1 MKRKITLASLALLL
15 VVGALAGIKIFQIR
29 TLIAAA
35 KASAPPAATI
45 SSFVSREEKWP
56 DTLTA
61 VGSINAEQGV
71 TVSPEIA
78 GTVSEIAFESGAV
91 VAKGD
96 LLVRLD
102 TSLEEAQLRS
112 AEAQV
117 ELARLDAERIRQ
129 LRTNNII
136 SQSEL
141 DTAEATLKENIG
153 NADAIRATIGK
164 KTIRAPFAGR
174 LGIRLVNLGEL
185 LEVGKPIVSLQ
196 SLSPIHADF
205 SLPQQNLAQ
214 IKTGQPVRVSVD
226 TYPDKRFEGVLTAIN
241 PDVDST
247 TRNVRLRA
255 TLENR
260 EQLLQP
266 GMFARMEVILSA
278 EQTVQVIPATAILSA
293 TYGDSVYVIESKTG
307 ATGTNAALVV
317 RQQLVRTG
325 ATRGDFVSVLA
336 GLKVGERVVSSGLF
350 KLHNG
355 MAVQENNEL
364 VPKASEKPSPSD
376 S

>member
-1 MKRKITLASLALLL
+1 MKRKIILASVAILL

-29 TLIAAA
+29 AMIAAG
-35 KASAPPAATI
+35 KAFRPPAATV
-45 SSFVSREEKWP
+45 SSFVSREEKWL

-61 VGSINAEQGV
+61 VGSISAEQGV

-78 GTVSEIAFESGAV
+78 GTVSEIAFDSGAV

-129 LRTNNII
+129 LRAKNII
-136 SQSEL
+136 SQSDL
-141 DTAEATLKENIG
+141 DAAEATLKENIG
-153 NADAIRATIGK
+153 NADAIRATIAK

-214 IKTGQPVRVSVD
+214 IKTGQTVRVLVD
-226 TYPDKRFEGVLTAIN
+226 TYPDKKFEGVLTAIN

-266 GMFARMEVILSA
+266 GMFARMEVLLST
-278 EQTVQVIPATAILSA
+278 EQTVQVIPATAVLSA
-293 TYGDSVYVIESKTG
+293 TYGDSVYVIEPKAG

-317 RQQLVRTG
+317 RQQFVRTG
-325 ATRGDFVSVLA
+325 ATHGDFVSVLA
-336 GLKVGERVVSSGLF
+336 GLKVGERVVNSGLF

-355 MAVQENNEL
+355 MAVEENNEL
-364 VPKASEKPSPSD
+364 APKASEKPGPSD

>member
-1 MKRKITLASLALLL
+1 MKRKIILASFAILL

-29 TLIAAA
+29 AMIAAG
-35 KASAPPAATI
+35 KAFGPPAATV
-45 SSFVSREEKWP
+45 SSFVSREEKWQ

-61 VGSINAEQGV
+61 VGSISAEQGV

-78 GTVSEIAFESGAV
+78 GTVSEIAFDSGAV

-136 SQSEL
+136 SQSDL
-141 DTAEATLKENIG
+141 DTTEATLKENIG
-153 NADAIRATIGK
+153 NADAIRATIAK

-185 LEVGKPIVSLQ
+185 LEVGKSIVSLQ

-214 IKTGQPVRVSVD
+214 IKTGQTVRVLVD
-226 TYPDKRFEGVLTAIN
+226 TYPDKKFEGVLTAIN

-266 GMFARMEVILSA
+266 GMFARMEVILPT
-278 EQTVQVIPATAILSA
+278 EQTVQVIPATAVLSA
-293 TYGDSVYVIESKTG
+293 TYGDSVYVIEPKTG
-307 ATGTNAALVV
+307 ATGTNVALVV
-317 RQQLVRTG
+317 RQQFVRTG
-325 ATRGDFVSVLA
+325 TTHGDFVSVLA
-336 GLKVGERVVSSGLF
+336 GLKVGERVVGSGLF

>member
-1 MKRKITLASLALLL
+1 MKSKIKLVSLAVLL
-15 VVGALAGIKIFQIR
+15 VFGTLAGIKILQIR
-29 TLIAAA
+29 TMMAAG
-35 KASAPPAATI
+35 KAAVPPAITV
-45 SSFVSREEKWP
+45 SSFVSREEKWT
-56 DTLTA
+56 DSLTA
-61 VGSINAEQGV
+61 VGSISAEQGV

-102 TSLEEAQLRS
+102 TSLEEAQLR
-112 AEAQV
+112 AVEAQV
-117 ELARLDAERIRQ
+117 ELARLDDERVRQ
-129 LRTNNII
+129 LRASNII
-136 SQSEL
+136 SQSDL
-141 DTAEATLKENIG
+141 DTAEATLKQQQG
-153 NADAIRATIGK
+153 NADAIRATIAK

-185 LEVGKPIVSLQ
+185 LEVGKSIISLQ
-196 SLSPIHADF
+196 SLSPVHADF

-241 PDVDST
+241 PDVDLT

-266 GMFARMEVILSA
+266 GMFAKMEVILSA
-278 EQTVQVIPATAILSA
+278 EQAVQVIPATAILSA
-293 TYGDSVYVIESKTG
+293 TYGDSVYVIEPKTG
-307 ATGTNAALVV
+307 TTGTNAVLVV
-317 RQQLVRTG
+317 RQQFVRTG
-325 ATRGDFVSVLA
+325 ATHGDFVSVLA
-336 GLKVGERVVSSGLF
+336 GLKVGERVVNSGLF

-355 MAVQENNEL
+355 MVVEENNEL
-364 VPKASEKPSPSD
+364 APKASEKPNPSD